1 MEVEDLSGSVSF
13 ADRTGPNLELPVS
26 GKRTTWGS
34 LIGFFQRN
42 RIGFLGTIIVLLLVM
57 TAVLADVITPYRDVD
72 MPGRRLEPPS
82 EEYFLGTDELGRD
95 MFSRIVYGAR
105 VSLWVGAVCV
115 SISMVVGGSLG
126 ILSGYVGGRVDSL
139 IMRTMDVVF
148 AFPGLIMAL
157 VIASVLGPS
166 LTNAMIAIGIVLI
179 PVFARTGR
187 APVLAVKEMGY
198 IQAARCIGAKHSRLI
213 LRHILP
219 NIATP
224 LVVQAT
230 ITLSAAILI
239 EASLSFL
246 GLGTQP
252 PTPSWGTMLGSGR
265 RFLETA
271 PWVAVFPG
279 LAIMITVLGFNLLG
293 DGLRDYLDP
302 RYRFQ
307 R

>member
-1 MEVEDLSGSVSF
+1 LSKYASL
-13 ADRTGPNLELPVS
+13 ADRTNPNSDLPAR
-26 GKRTTWGS
+26 GERTTWNS
-34 LIGFFQRN
+34 LISFFRRN
-42 RIGFLGTIIVLLLVM
+42 PIGLLGAIIILLLGM
-57 TAVLADVITPYRDVD
+57 TAALADVITPYRDVD
-72 MPGRRLEPPS
+72 MPGRRLVPPG

-105 VSLWVGAVCV
+105 VSLWVGIVCV
-115 SISMVVGGSLG
+115 SISLVVGGTLG

-139 IMRTMDVVF
+139 IMGTMDVVF

-166 LTNAMIAIGIVLI
+166 LMNAMIAIGIVLI
-179 PVFARTGR
+179 PVFVRTGR
-187 APVLAVKEMGY
+187 APVLAVKEMEY
-198 IQAARCIGAKHSRLI
+198 IQAARCTGARQFWIVLK
-213 LRHILP
+213 HILP

-271 PWVAVFPG
+271 PWVAIFPG
-279 LAIMITVLGFNLLG
+279 MAIMITVLGFNLLG

-307 R
+307 T